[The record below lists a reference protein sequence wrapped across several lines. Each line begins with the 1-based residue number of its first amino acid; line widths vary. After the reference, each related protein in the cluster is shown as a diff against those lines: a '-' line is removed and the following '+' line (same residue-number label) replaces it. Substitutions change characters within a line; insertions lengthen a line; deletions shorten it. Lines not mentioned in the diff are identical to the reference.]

1 MHAFRTKDIS
11 NFYIAGISYKK
22 SDAAIRGKFAIND
35 EQYSGII
42 ALSPSF
48 GLNEFFVLSTCN
60 RTEIYGFA
68 SEPTQLIDL
77 LCSQTEGSAQTFKE
91 LAYIKSGPE
100 AIEHLF
106 NVSAGLDSQL
116 LGDYEIV
123 GQIKLAAKF
132 AKRQGFMGSF
142 TERLVNCILQSSK
155 AIKNQTSLSGG
166 TVSLS
171 FAAIQYIKE
180 KIAEFSEKRI
190 LLLGTGKIG
199 RNTCKNL
206 VDYLGTKNI
215 TLINRTEE
223 KAAKLANELG
233 LTYAPLEELPIY
245 IAQSNIIVVATNATE
260 PVILRSHL
268 EGSDKKIIIDLSIPC
283 NVEQTAQKLSNI
295 VLVNVD
301 ELSKLK
307 DETIAKRIM
316 EIPKARAIIAEHI
329 EEFMNWY
336 EMRKHVPVLKAVK
349 IKLKEI
355 HTSPLF
361 IEFTPTTHAL
371 NYDTDEKIQRVINS
385 MAHKMRQYNQRGCH
399 YIEAI
404 NEFITSGTN

>member
-22 SDAAIRGKFAIND
+22 SDASIRGKFAIND

-42 ALSPSF
+42 SRSASF

-60 RTEIYGFA
+60 RTEICGFA
-68 SEPTQLIDL
+68 SEPSQLIDI

-91 LAYIKSGPE
+91 IAYIKSGLE

-106 NVSAGLDSQL
+106 NVGAGLDSQL

-132 AKRQGFMGSF
+132 AKREGFMGSF

-155 AIKNQTSLSGG
+155 AIKNQTNLSGE

-180 KIAEFSEKRI
+180 KIAQFSEKKI

-206 VDYLGTKNI
+206 VDYLGTRNI
-215 TLINRTEE
+215 TLINRTKE
-223 KAAKLANELG
+223 KAANLASELG
-233 LTYAPLEELPIY
+233 LAYAPLEELPAY
-245 IAQSNIIVVATNATE
+245 IAQSNIIVVATNAPE
-260 PVILRSHL
+260 PIIMKSHL

-283 NVEQTAQKLSNI
+283 NVEQDAQRLSNI
-295 VLVNVD
+295 LLINVD
-301 ELSKLK
+301 ELSKMK
-307 DETIAKRIM
+307 DETIAMRIT
-316 EIPKARAIIAEHI
+316 EVPKERVIIAEHI
-329 EEFMNWY
+329 EEFMKWH
-336 EMRKHVPVLKAVK
+336 EMRKNVPVLKAVK
-349 IKLKEI
+349 TKLKEI

-361 IEFTPTTHAL
+361 VEFTPATPTL
-371 NYDTDEKIQRVINS
+371 NYGTDEKIQRVINS
-385 MAHKMRQYNQRGCH
+385 MAHKMRQYNKRGCH